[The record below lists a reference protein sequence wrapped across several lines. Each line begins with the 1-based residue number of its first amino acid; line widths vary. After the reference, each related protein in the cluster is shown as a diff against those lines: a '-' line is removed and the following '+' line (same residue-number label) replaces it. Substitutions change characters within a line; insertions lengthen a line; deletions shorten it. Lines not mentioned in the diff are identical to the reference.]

1 MRLDKNVIVIFLCLL
16 LVNCTNTPKP
26 IADSRQNDYAL
37 YDENGGFHRFSTYNN
52 NKAIVL
58 FVQGNGCPIV
68 RNALTDFH
76 AIVNDF
82 SEKGF
87 TFFMV
92 NSNIQDSKETVK
104 KEATEFNF
112 KVPVLLDNSQILA
125 DALDIT
131 ITAEAIVLHPT
142 TRQILY
148 RGPINNRLDYESQK
162 IKPTQTHLRD
172 ALLAILKK
180 KKPTRKQEVTRGC
193 KVTRLSVL
201 EKEKKLTYT
210 KDIAPILAQHCLQ
223 CHRDDGIA
231 PWSMKDYQTVT
242 GWSAMIKEVLL
253 SRRMPPTKLDP
264 SIGEFSNVNILPDSN
279 RRKIIKWIN
288 NGLEPGIGKDTLV
301 GIPQKDT
308 IEWQGGI
315 PDKIIT
321 IKEETIPATG
331 LIPYRVQ
338 KLELNLKKDTWLRG
352 IEIKTDNKKTVH
364 HVVVTN
370 STESLQSPILERKPR
385 KWLDDVLGLSS
396 DRQNTTTFFPENSG
410 KLLKKEDKLIVQI
423 HYVSTGKFEK
433 DKTRI
438 GLYYHD
444 SIPKKQFRA
453 VTPFDK
459 KIKIQPHAKNHKEV
473 ISDIITRDITL
484 YSIYP
489 HMHYRGVSITAFVE
503 FPNQEKKML
512 LSVPDYNFNWQQNYF
527 LETPLEIPAGSKL
540 IVEGIFD
547 NSYQNPINP
556 DPNATVSY
564 GRQSFDEMLSGV
576 FMYTILE

>member
-1 MRLDKNVIVIFLCLL
+1 MRLDKNIIVVFLYLL
-16 LVNCTNTPKP
+16 LVNCTNSPKP

-112 KVPVLLDNSQILA
+112 KVPVLLDKYQLIA
-125 DALDIT
+125 EELDIT
-131 ITAEAIVLHPT
+131 ITAEVIILHPT

-162 IKPTQTHLRD
+162 IKPTQTYLRD

-180 KKPTRKQEVTRGC
+180 KKPTREQEVTRGC

-210 KDIAPILAQHCLQ
+210 KDIAPILVQNCVQ

-231 PWSMKDYQTVT
+231 PWSMKDYQTIT

-264 SIGEFSNVNILPDSN
+264 TIGEFSNVNILPDSN

-288 NGLEPGIGKDTLV
+288 NGLEPGIGKDILV
-301 GIPQKDT
+301 NIPQKDT

-321 IKEETIPATG
+321 IKEETIPASE
-331 LIPYRVQ
+331 LIPYRIQ
-338 KLELNLKKDTWLRG
+338 NLPLDLDKDVWLKG
-352 IEIKTDNKKTVH
+352 IEIKPDNKKVVH

-370 STESLQSPILERKPR
+370 LSKSKENPILKRNSR
-385 KWLDDVLGLSS
+385 KWLDDLLGVSG
-396 DRQNTTTFFPENSG
+396 DGQNDVTFYPNNSG
-410 KLLKKEDKLIVQI
+410 KLLKKEDKIIVQL
-423 HYVSTGKFEK
+423 HYTPSGKVEK

-438 GLYYHD
+438 GLYFHD
-444 SIPKKQFRA
+444 SIPQKEHHV
-453 VTPFDK
+453 VTPFDT
-459 KIKIQPHAKNHKEV
+459 KINIVPHAKNHKEIV
-473 ISDIITRDITL
+473 YDSITKNITL
-484 YSIYP
+484 YSIFP
-489 HMHYRGVSITAFVE
+489 HMHYRGKSIRTFVNY
-503 FPNQEKKML
+503 PNGKKKLL
-512 LSVPDYNFNWQQNYF
+512 LSVPDYNFNWQQNYI
-527 LETPLEIPAGSKL
+527 LKEPLDIPAGSKL
-540 IVEGIFD
+540 IVEGTFD

-556 DPNATVSY
+556 DPNVEVSF
-564 GRQSFDEMLSGV
+564 GRQSYDEMLCAFFS
-576 FMYTILE
+576 YTIIK